1 MKIVDGTVLYVF
13 GAEMRV
19 AQAEIG
25 GQPEFLDRRVRD
37 KIKAEFLVRA
47 REIMRELPRS
57 LRPSRVAIRDT
68 RSRWGSCSAT
78 GAISL
83 SWRLSFAP
91 PDVMRY
97 VIIHE
102 CCHLAELNHSAA
114 FWKLVAQ
121 YCPAYK
127 APRLWLRKNGRSL
140 FNY

>member
-1 MKIVDGTVLYVF
+1 MKITDGTVLYVF
-13 GAEMRV
+13 GAEMCV
-19 AQAEIG
+19 LASEIG

-37 KIKAEFLVRA
+37 KIKAQFLIRA
-47 REIMRELPRS
+47 RAIMRELPRT
-57 LRPSRVAIRDT
+57 LRPSRVVVRDT

-102 CCHLAELNHSAA
+102 CCHLAEMNHSAA
-114 FWKLVAQ
+114 FWKLVEQ

-127 APRLWLRKNGRSL
+127 TPRMWLRKNGRSL